1 MKIVHHNDADGYA
14 AAYLAY
20 FYEDNFD
27 EVEFIEMNYDRE
39 FPFDKINKDEKVI
52 IVDFSL
58 NIPDM
63 VKLANITTN
72 IIWIDH
78 HKSAIEKYDGFKG
91 NIKGIRFDGISGA
104 GLTYL
109 YYARDWKEKQLLELI
124 ETSVS
129 HEEVLDVLRNELNE
143 NAPRWLILVDDWD
156 VWNHSFSPTTE
167 EFQIAIANKLSI
179 GLFERLHKDENED
192 MDGDNYVPQPYLHR
206 LISTGASYI
215 EYRNQWSETFMKR
228 YGYETE
234 ITVNGRTYKGF
245 VANLGN
251 ANSKFFGDKIDKY
264 DFVSSFCYNGELF
277 NYSVYSNKEDV
288 DCSEIC
294 KAYGGGGHKGA
305 SGFTYDRNIFIKKGD
320 NNE

>member
-14 AAYLAY
+14 AAYLSY
-20 FYEDNFD
+20 LYENNDNC
-27 EVEFIEMNYDRE
+27 EFIEMNYDKK
-39 FPFDKINKDEKVI
+39 FPFNKISKDEKVI

-58 NIPDM
+58 NTPDM
-63 VKLANITTN
+63 EKLLSITDN

-78 HKSAIEKYDGFKG
+78 HKSAIEKYRDFKR

-124 ETSVS
+124 ETSTS
-129 HEEVLDVLRNELNE
+129 HEEALDILRRELDE

-156 VWNHSFSPTTE
+156 VWNHTFSPTTE

-179 GLFERLHKDENED
+179 GLFERLHKDETEEY
-192 MDGDNYVPQPYLHR
+192 DGDNYVPQPYLHR
-206 LISTGASYI
+206 LIRTGMHYI
-215 EYRNQWSETFMKR
+215 DYRNQWSEIFMKR

-234 ITVNGRTYKGF
+234 ITINGRTYKGF

-320 NNE
+320 SNE

>member
-20 FYEDNFD
+20 FYEDNSD

-39 FPFDKINKDEKVI
+39 FPFDEINKDEKVI

-78 HKSAIEKYDGFKG
+78 HKSAIEKYKDFKG
-91 NIKGIRFDGISGA
+91 NINGIRFDGISGA

-109 YYARDWKEKQLLELI
+109 YYVREWREKQLLELI
-124 ETSVS
+124 ETSTS
-129 HEEVLDVLRNELNE
+129 HEEALDVLRNELNT

-156 VWNHSFSPTTE
+156 IWNHLFSPTTE

-179 GLFERLHKDENED
+179 GLFERLHKDETEEY
-192 MDGDNYVPQPYLHR
+192 DGDNYVPQPYLHR
-206 LISTGASYI
+206 LISTGKHYI
-215 EYRNQWSETFMKR
+215 DYRNQWSETFMKR

-251 ANSKFFGDKIDKY
+251 ANSKFFGDRIDKY
-264 DFVSSFCYNGELF
+264 DFVSTFCYNGELF

-305 SGFTYDRNIFIKKGD
+305 SGFTYDRNIFIKRGD